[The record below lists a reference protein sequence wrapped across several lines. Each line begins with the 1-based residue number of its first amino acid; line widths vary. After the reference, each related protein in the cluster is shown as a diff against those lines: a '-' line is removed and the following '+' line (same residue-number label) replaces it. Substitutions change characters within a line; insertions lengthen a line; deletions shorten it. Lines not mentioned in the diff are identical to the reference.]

1 MNDQAPSDIL
11 VPLLSRRE
19 FTRLAALACAAMA
32 CSSSGDGPTAPSANG
47 VTISGNLMTVPL
59 AQNPTLSQ
67 SNGFILVSSA
77 RVLVVRVGNNEF
89 RSVSSVCTHQGCTVN
104 RFDGSLLTCTCH
116 GSQFNTN
123 GSVAR
128 GPAASPLQAFATTFD
143 AASNTIRV
151 TLA

>member
-1 MNDQAPSDIL
+1 MNDQTTSPTL

-19 FTRLAALACAAMA
+19 FTRLATLACAALA
-32 CSSSGDGPTAPSANG
+32 CSSSDDGPTAPSANG
-47 VTISGNLMTVPL
+47 VTINGNVMTVPL
-59 AQNPTLSQ
+59 AQNPSLSQ

-89 RSVSSVCTHQGCTVN
+89 RAVSSVCTHQGCTVN
-104 RFDGSLLTCTCH
+104 RFDGELLTCTCH
-116 GSQFNTN
+116 GSQFSTN

-128 GPAASPLQAFATTFD
+128 GPASSPLQAFATSYD

-151 TLA
+151 TLS